1 MDYSCSAFL
10 IYAGINRDLK
20 DKVHLHNVIFAEDF
34 RGNIDDIFEGRL
46 PKDFYISLFPP
57 LKMRNWLLKE
67 KQVCTF

>member
-1 MDYSCSAFL
+1 MFCIL

-46 PKDFYISLFPP
+46 PKDPSIYLYFPP